1 MSQVETVPVKESTS
15 HDPNP
20 LCLSKENRKK
30 KRKYTYGTQG
40 FQTLE
45 RGLTTSLET
54 VAEGMTKIL
63 GEYNSQRNK
72 SSRKKRDG
80 AIKDALENW
89 AKALSEGAGTVG
101 SAPLHLV
108 KTVRK
113 GGACSPF
120 KYLNP
125 TVFR

>member
-1 MSQVETVPVKESTS
+1 MSDVETGTVNESTS
-15 HDPNP
+15 HTPNSVG
-20 LCLSKENRKK
+20 LSQEKKKK

-45 RGLTTSLET
+45 RGITTSFET

-63 GEYNSQRNK
+63 HEYNGQRNK

-80 AIKDALENW
+80 AIKDAIENW

-101 SAPLHLV
+101 SAPLHFV

-125 TVFR
+125 TGFR

>member
-1 MSQVETVPVKESTS
+1 MSQVETETVNESTS
-15 HDPNP
+15 QAPNP
-20 LCLSKENRKK
+20 LGLSQEKKNK

-40 FQTLE
+40 FQSLE
-45 RGLTTSLET
+45 RGMTTSLET

-63 GEYNSQRNK
+63 HEYNGQRNK

-89 AKALSEGAGTVG
+89 AKAVSEGAGTVA
-101 SAPLHLV
+101 SAPLHFV
-108 KTVRK
+108 KTVQK

-120 KYLNP
+120 KYLKP
-125 TVFR
+125 SIFR